1 MTRKS
6 WLAILLTLGLMASL
20 VILGACGGGDND
32 DGADPTDTPVE
43 DVIDD
48 DPDDDDDAA
57 DDNDAAAD
65 DGDDGSA
72 DGSVADLGGEWVGV
86 WNNDTFSTSAPIT
99 LSISIGDEGSAA
111 ITLGLSSTADSAPFG
126 VPDVEPTML
135 EGTIEDG
142 VLNVELVGHA
152 LFGDMTATILADGT
166 LEVSAT
172 MDGAP
177 GIAGMTVSGT
187 FDGDGL
193 DVTYTIT
200 FLDGSDATGTAT
212 LSRVGA

>member
-6 WLAILLTLGLMASL
+6 WLGLLLTLGLMAA
-20 VILGACGGGDND
+20 VIILGACGSD
-32 DGADPTDTPVE
+32 DDDEGANPTEPPVE

-48 DPDDDDDAA
+48 TADDDVEDSDD
-57 DDNDAAAD
+57 AD
-65 DGDDGSA
+65 DGDDGVS
-72 DGSVADLGGEWVGV
+72 DGSVADLDGEWVGN

-99 LSISIGDEGSAA
+99 LSVSIGDDGSASM
-111 ITLGLSSTADSAPFG
+111 TLGLSSTADSAPFG

-177 GIAGMTVSGT
+177 GIAGMTVNGT

-200 FLDGSDATGTAT
+200 FPDGSDATGTAT
-212 LSRVGA
+212 LSRVGT